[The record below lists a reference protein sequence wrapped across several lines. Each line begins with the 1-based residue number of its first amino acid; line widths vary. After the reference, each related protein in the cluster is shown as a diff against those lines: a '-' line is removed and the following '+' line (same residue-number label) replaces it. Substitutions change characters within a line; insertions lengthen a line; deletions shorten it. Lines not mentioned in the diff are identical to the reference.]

1 MRKETCYTPQLK
13 FNLKVLVITV
23 LFFSMSTV
31 VAQSK
36 TKFKVVLDAGHGGKD
51 YGNVHHGYIEKKIA
65 LAVTLKVGEYL
76 SKDSDF
82 DFFYSRKTDVFVELK
97 DRAIQANKQDANL
110 FVSIH
115 CNAAKNYSAFGTE
128 TFVMGLSRSSTNLEV
143 AKNENSVI
151 LLEEDYKENYKGFD
165 PNRPESLIG
174 LKILQEEYLNQS
186 IELAAF
192 VEDNFKDNLGKKSR
206 GVKQAPLWVLDASYM
221 PGVLIEIGFLSNK
234 VEGEYLNTEKG
245 QNEVAKAIADAI
257 FSYKKQYYKTSS
269 GTKPVVT
276 ETVKIEEI
284 PTVVKEDPVQA
295 IIENVKNGIQFK
307 VQLSASSTKIATSPS
322 NFKGLNGVHV
332 EQSGKIYKYLFGSE
346 DSYELAQNKLTEA
359 KNKGFESA
367 FIVAY
372 KDGVKINLSDAIK

>member
-23 LFFSMSTV
+23 LFLSMSTV

-276 ETVKIEEI
+276 ETVKIEET
-284 PTVVKEDPVQA
+284 PSVVKEDPVQA

>member
-1 MRKETCYTPQLK
+1 M
-13 FNLKVLVITV
+13 
-23 LFFSMSTV
+23 
-31 VAQSK
+31 AQSK
-36 TKFKVVLDAGHGGKD
+36 SKFKVVLDAGHGGKD

-151 LLEEDYKENYKGFD
+151 LLEDDYKENYKGFD

-276 ETVKIEEI
+276 ETGRVEET
-284 PTVVKEDPVQA
+284 PAVVKEDPVQA

>member
-23 LFFSMSTV
+23 LFLSFSNVM
-31 VAQSK
+31 AQSK
-36 TKFKVVLDAGHGGKD
+36 SKFKVVLDAGHGGKD

-151 LLEEDYKENYKGFD
+151 LLEDDYKENYKGFD

-276 ETVKIEEI
+276 ETVKVEET

>member
-23 LFFSMSTV
+23 LFLSMSTV

-276 ETVKIEEI
+276 ETVKIEET